1 MRILPSL
8 SRTHVRRIFGYSSCA
23 RSQALVMGVSVWLAV
38 WSEQDKEEQKR
49 DLYVGV
55 LALMVLLAILVS
67 GLRAILTFFSLV
79 KVRCGPRR

>member
-1 MRILPSL
+1 MRTLSHL
-8 SRTHVRRIFGYSSCA
+8 SRTHVRRMFWFSCA

-55 LALMVLLAILVS
+55 LALMVLVAILVS
-67 GLRAILTFFSLV
+67 GLRAVLAFFSLV
-79 KVRCGPRR
+79 KVRRGSR